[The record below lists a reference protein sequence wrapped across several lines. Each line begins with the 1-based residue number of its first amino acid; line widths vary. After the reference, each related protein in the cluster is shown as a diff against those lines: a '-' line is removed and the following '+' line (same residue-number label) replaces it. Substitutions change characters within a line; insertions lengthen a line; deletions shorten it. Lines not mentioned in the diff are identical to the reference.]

1 MNRYLIIGQGGIGG
15 QVARVL
21 SRKDWVVGVSRSLVG
36 DMDDLQNFVHWQKDA
51 LALTADE
58 LQDFT
63 HVAVIVS
70 PSTAVGDRV
79 QAYQESYLAIC
90 QHLANLSDGL
100 SHIRQVLFVSSTAV
114 YGEDEGQIIDEWTQ
128 VRPKTPT
135 AQVLYQAEGVL
146 REAFGQRAIVVRP
159 SGIYGKNRQRMVR
172 LATAAHLDGVPSSHY
187 TNRIMDVDLVA
198 VLVRILQSDSPKPVY
213 LATDFC
219 PVSSLDV
226 LTYLCDLMD
235 LPPPTA
241 LNQPISG
248 KKIIS
253 NLPKQWLRFAD
264 YRQGYAWILADGIS
278 DDKK

>member
-1 MNRYLIIGQGGIGG
+1 MNRYLIIGQGKIGR
-15 QVARVL
+15 QVAQVL
-21 SRKDWVVGVSRSLVG
+21 SKQDWVVGVSRSPIDG
-36 DMDDLQNFVHWQKDA
+36 ADDSKSFVHWQKDA

-58 LQDFT
+58 LQNFT

-90 QHLANLSDGL
+90 QHLADLSDDL
-100 SHIRQVLFVSSTAV
+100 PHIRQVLFVSSTAV

-135 AQVLYQAEGVL
+135 AQVLHQAENVL
-146 REAFGQRAIVVRP
+146 RQAFGQRAIVVRP

-172 LATAAHLDGVPSSHY
+172 LATVAHLDGVPSSHY
-187 TNRIMDVDLVA
+187 TNRIMDLDLVM
-198 VLVRILQSDSPKPVY
+198 VLVRILQSDEPKPMY

-219 PVSSLDV
+219 PVSSFDV

-235 LPPPTA
+235 LPPPTV
-241 LNQPISG
+241 LNQPTSG

-253 NLPKQWLRFAD
+253 NLPKQWLDFAD
-264 YRQGYAWILADGIS
+264 YRQGYAWILAD
-278 DDKK
+278 